1 MGVAFLN
8 LTPVLPSLQVYYG
21 VGYARLG
28 MLVTAMVL
36 THSLVQIPSG
46 LVVDKLGVRKGVML
60 ALGLGFLGSFLSIF
74 SNRYSFLL
82 TMRLLTG
89 LGTGLSFV
97 AGLHYATAHAPED
110 QKMRVQAIFGGLINI
125 GSVVP
130 FFTSPLLLQYDGRLI
145 HLLTALFFFLPLIA
159 VWIWGQNPGKAAV
172 VSKMQVS
179 RVFTA
184 GPAWTLGFSHA
195 LFFGGMMT
203 IGTWITSY
211 LLKTAPG
218 PFWLPWIGW
227 IGGLVIAVSAVGRF
241 LGVWVPPRIS
251 PRTLIIGALV
261 LLVVAYGGLG
271 VSRTLTPGLI
281 LLGVAALMSSV
292 TFGSVFSLG
301 YRYSPPQVA
310 GTTIGLINFIA
321 SIGAFLFPIIFGYLL
336 DLTGTFTVPFL
347 FLSAL
352 AFLTLLGS
360 SPSRPLFPSK
370 GRRKPANTIRLSLQ
384 MEKSIA

>member
-1 MGVAFLN
+1 MNRHAFIAFAASLGMGVAFLN
-8 LTPVLPSLQVYYG
+8 LTPALPTLQAYYG
-21 VGYARLG
+21 VSYARLG
-28 MLVTAMVL
+28 LLVTAMVL

-46 LVVDKLGVRKGVML
+46 LVVDKLGVRKGLIL
-60 ALGLGFLGSFLSIF
+60 ALGLGFLGCFLSIF

-82 TMRLLTG
+82 ALRLLTG

-97 AGLHYATAHAPED
+97 AGLHYGTAHTPEN
-110 QKMRVQAIFGGLINI
+110 QKIRVQAIFGGLINI

-145 HLLTALFFFLPLIA
+145 HLLTALFFFLPLLA
-159 VWIWGQNPGKAAV
+159 AWIWGQNPEKAAV

-218 PFWLPWIGW
+218 PFWLPWLGW
-227 IGGLVIAVSAVGRF
+227 IGGLVIAVSAAGRF
-241 LGVWVPPRIS
+241 LGVWVPSWLS
-251 PRTLIIGALV
+251 PRTLIIGALA
-261 LLVVAYGGLG
+261 LLAVAYGGLG
-271 VSRTLTPGLI
+271 VSRTLPPGLV

-336 DLTGTFTVPFL
+336 DLTGTFTAPFL
-347 FLSAL
+347 FLSSL
-352 AFLTLLGS
+352 AFLTLL
-360 SPSRPLFPSK
+360 RVFTL
-370 GRRKPANTIRLSLQ
+370 PA
-384 MEKSIA
+384 EPG